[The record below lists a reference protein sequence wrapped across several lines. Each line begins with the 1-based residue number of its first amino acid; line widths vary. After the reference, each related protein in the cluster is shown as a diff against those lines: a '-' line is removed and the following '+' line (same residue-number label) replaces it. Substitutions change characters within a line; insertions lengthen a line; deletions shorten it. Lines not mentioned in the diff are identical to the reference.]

1 MIPVKNQIWIV
12 RCFVK
17 EIDNFKQAEEVFK
30 SFCENKLGGTSRQIG
45 RDS

>member
-17 EIDNFKQAEEVFK
+17 EIENFRQAEEVFK
-30 SFCENKLGGTSRQIG
+30 RFCENKLGGASRQIG

>member
-17 EIDNFKQAEEVFK
+17 EIEKFKQAEEVFRC
-30 SFCENKLGGTSRQIG
+30 FCENKLGGSSRTIV